1 MLFYNA
7 VSFFLTQKSPTPR
20 NLTSKNPVNFKH
32 ASATFIATLFRT
44 KKANL
49 PIFLIINLK
58 GYEILVVKFIEKFT
72 D

>member
-1 MLFYNA
+1 MLFTA
-7 VSFFLTQKSPTPR
+7 APFAP
-20 NLTSKNPVNFKH
+20 
-32 ASATFIATLFRT
+32 

-49 PIFLIINLK
+49 PIFLIIKNLK

>member
-1 MLFYNA
+1 MLFTTA
-7 VSFFLTQKSPTPR
+7 PFAP
-20 NLTSKNPVNFKH
+20 
-32 ASATFIATLFRT
+32 

-49 PIFLIINLK
+49 PIFLIINKNLK